1 MKRRIMCL
9 IAAGLFALC
18 ATAGADSL
26 YDPGQYRSLIADPR
40 AFKLGDN
47 LTVIIT
53 EFASITTTARTST
66 NKQGSVSGSVVGTND
81 TKQGEVSLEEDFSG
95 GGRIERSGK
104 LVAQLTVVVEAIE
117 GNGDLLVKG
126 SQEIELNNEKQRIFL
141 EGRVRPEDIGPNNTV
156 LSTRLSQ
163 ATISYTGKGLLAEKQ
178 RPGVLTRF
186 LSWIGLL

>member
-1 MKRRIMCL
+1 MKRTIGRL
-9 IAAGLFALC
+9 VAAGLWMLC
-18 ATAGADSL
+18 AAAGADSL
-26 YDPGQYRSLIADPR
+26 YDAGQYRSLVSDAR

-81 TKQGEVSLEEDFSG
+81 AKNGEVNLEEDFSG
-95 GGRIERSGK
+95 GGKIERSGK

-126 SQEIELNNEKQRIFL
+126 SQEIELNNEKQKIFL

-178 RPGVLTRF
+178 KPGVLTRF

>member
-1 MKRRIMCL
+1 
-9 IAAGLFALC
+9 
-18 ATAGADSL
+18 
-26 YDPGQYRSLIADPR
+26 
-40 AFKLGDN
+40 
-47 LTVIIT
+47 
-53 EFASITTTARTST
+53 
-66 NKQGSVSGSVVGTND
+66 VVGTND